1 MKVVVVEL
9 ARLYK
14 AKACLANFS
23 ARHAFAYLY
32 TPYLVISLTASVYC
46 DVIPSSVFFQLDQ
59 QLVD

>member
-46 DVIPSSVFFQLDQ
+46 DVISFFCLFSVRSAAS
-59 QLVD
+59 